1 MTNRSDEHMNLQA
14 RIKPFATIASM
25 ATVFSL
31 ALIEPSLAQ
40 AGGIESVLQNI
51 VNMLQG
57 NVARLLAIIAV
68 IIVGIAWMFG
78 YLDLRK
84 AAFVV
89 LGIGIIFGAT
99 EIVSMISGS

>member
-1 MTNRSDEHMNLQA
+1 MNLSA
-14 RIKPFATIASM
+14 RIRPFATVATM

-31 ALIEPSLAQ
+31 ALIEPSFAQ
-40 AGGIESVLQNI
+40 SGGIESVLQNI
-51 VNMLQG
+51 VTMLTG
-57 NVARLLAIIAV
+57 NVAKLLAIIAV

-84 AAFVV
+84 AAFCV

-99 EIVSMISGS
+99 EIVNTISGGS

>member
-1 MTNRSDEHMNLQA
+1 MNLSA
-14 RIKPFATIASM
+14 RIRPFATVATM

-31 ALIEPSLAQ
+31 ALIEPSFAQ

-51 VNMLQG
+51 VNMLTG

-84 AAFVV
+84 AAFCV

-99 EIVSMISGS
+99 EIVNTISGGGS

>member
-1 MTNRSDEHMNLQA
+1 
-14 RIKPFATIASM
+14 M

-78 YLDLRK
+78 
-84 AAFVV
+84 
-89 LGIGIIFGAT
+89 
-99 EIVSMISGS
+99 

>member
-1 MTNRSDEHMNLQA
+1 
-14 RIKPFATIASM
+14 
-25 ATVFSL
+25 
-31 ALIEPSLAQ
+31 
-40 AGGIESVLQNI
+40 
-51 VNMLQG
+51 MLTG

-99 EIVSMISGS
+99 EIVNMISGG

>member
-1 MTNRSDEHMNLQA
+1 MTTTA
-14 RIKPFATIASM
+14 RIRAFAAIAL
-25 ATVFSL
+25 L
-31 ALIEPSLAQ
+31 AGILAFGMSGSALAQ
-40 AGGIESVLQNI
+40 SAGGIENVLQNI
-51 VNMLQG
+51 VDLLTG
-57 NVARLLAIIAV
+57 NVARLLAIIAT

-99 EIVSMISGS
+99 EIVNTIAGS

>member
-1 MTNRSDEHMNLQA
+1 MNLSA
-14 RIKPFATIASM
+14 RIRPFAAPETM
-25 ATVFSL
+25 AAVFSL
-31 ALIEPSLAQ
+31 ALVEPSFAQ
-40 AGGIESVLQNI
+40 SGGIENVLQNI
-51 VNMLQG
+51 VDMLTG

-99 EIVSMISGS
+99 EIVNTISGG

>member
-1 MTNRSDEHMNLQA
+1 MNLSA
-14 RIKPFATIASM
+14 GIKPFAATATM
-25 ATVFSL
+25 AAVFSL
-31 ALIEPSLAQ
+31 TLVEPSFAQ
-40 AGGIESVLQNI
+40 TGGIESVLQNI
-51 VNMLQG
+51 VDMLTG

-99 EIVSMISGS
+99 EIVNTISGG

>member
-1 MTNRSDEHMNLQA
+1 MNLSA
-14 RIKPFATIASM
+14 RIRPLGATGKLAAVFALT
-25 ATVFSL
+25 L
-31 ALIEPSLAQ
+31 AEPSFAQ

-51 VNMLQG
+51 VNMLTG

-99 EIVSMISGS
+99 EIVNMISGG

>member
-1 MTNRSDEHMNLQA
+1 MNLSA
-14 RIKPFATIASM
+14 RIKPFAATATM
-25 ATVFSL
+25 AAVFSL
-31 ALIEPSLAQ
+31 TLVEPSFAQ
-40 AGGIESVLQNI
+40 TGGIESVLQNI
-51 VNMLQG
+51 VNMLTG

-99 EIVSMISGS
+99 EIVNMISGG

>member
-1 MTNRSDEHMNLQA
+1 MNVTA
-14 RIKPFATIASM
+14 RMRPFATFATM
-25 ATVFSL
+25 ATIFSL
-31 ALIEPSLAQ
+31 ALIEPSFAQ

-57 NVARLLAIIAV
+57 NVARLLAVIAV

-84 AAFVV
+84 AAYCV

-99 EIVSMISGS
+99 EIVNTLAGG

>member
-1 MTNRSDEHMNLQA
+1 MTMTA
-14 RIKPFATIASM
+14 RTRPFA
-25 ATVFSL
+25 ATALL
-31 ALIEPSLAQ
+31 AGVLAFAMTGPALAQ
-40 AGGIESVLQNI
+40 SAGGIENVLQNI
-51 VNMLQG
+51 VNLLTG
-57 NVARLLAIIAV
+57 NVARLLAIIAT

-99 EIVSMISGS
+99 EIVNTIAGS

>member
-1 MTNRSDEHMNLQA
+1 MTTTA
-14 RIKPFATIASM
+14 RIRAFAAIAL
-25 ATVFSL
+25 L
-31 ALIEPSLAQ
+31 AGIFAFGMSGPALAQ
-40 AGGIESVLQNI
+40 SAGGIENVLQNI
-51 VNMLQG
+51 VDLLTG
-57 NVARLLAIIAV
+57 NVARLLAIIAT

-99 EIVSMISGS
+99 EIVNTIAGS

>member
-1 MTNRSDEHMNLQA
+1 MNLNA
-14 RIKPFATIASM
+14 RIRPLATIVTM
-25 ATVFSL
+25 ATVISM
-31 ALIEPSLAQ
+31 ALIEPSFA
-40 AGGIESVLQNI
+40 AGGVESVLQNI

-84 AAFVV
+84 AAFCV

-99 EIVSMISGS
+99 EIVNTISGGGS

>member
-1 MTNRSDEHMNLQA
+1 MNVGA
-14 RIKPFATIASM
+14 RIRPFATIAMM

-31 ALIEPSLAQ
+31 ASIEPSFAQ

-99 EIVSMISGS
+99 ELVNMISGG

>member
-1 MTNRSDEHMNLQA
+1 MVQSTRARS
-14 RIKPFATIASM
+14 FATVAAITFLVSAAM
-25 ATVFSL
+25 M
-31 ALIEPSLAQ
+31 EPAFAQ
-40 AGGIESVLQNI
+40 AGGGIETTLQNI
-51 VNMLQG
+51 VTLLTG
-57 NVARLLAIIAV
+57 NVARLLAIIAT

-99 EIVSMISGS
+99 GIVNTLAGG

>member
-1 MTNRSDEHMNLQA
+1 MALLA
-14 RIKPFATIASM
+14 RIRPLATIATM

-31 ALIEPSLAQ
+31 ALIEPSFAQ

-51 VNMLQG
+51 VNMLTG
-57 NVARLLAIIAV
+57 NVARLLSIIAV

-84 AAFVV
+84 AAFCV

-99 EIVSMISGS
+99 EIVNTISGGGS

>member
-1 MTNRSDEHMNLQA
+1 MNLSA
-14 RIKPFATIASM
+14 GIKPFAATATM
-25 ATVFSL
+25 AAVFSL
-31 ALIEPSLAQ
+31 TLVEPSFAQ
-40 AGGIESVLQNI
+40 SGGIESVLQNI
-51 VNMLQG
+51 VNMLTG

-99 EIVSMISGS
+99 EIVNTISGG

>member
-1 MTNRSDEHMNLQA
+1 MNLSA
-14 RIKPFATIASM
+14 RIRPYAAM
-25 ATVFSL
+25 AAVFSL
-31 ALIEPSLAQ
+31 TFVEPSFAQ

-51 VNMLQG
+51 VNMLTG

-99 EIVSMISGS
+99 EIVNMISGG

>member
-1 MTNRSDEHMNLQA
+1 MHLSA
-14 RIKPFATIASM
+14 GIKPFAATVTM
-25 ATVFSL
+25 AAVFSL
-31 ALIEPSLAQ
+31 TLAEPSFAQ

-51 VNMLQG
+51 VDMLTG

-99 EIVSMISGS
+99 EIVNTISGA

>member
-1 MTNRSDEHMNLQA
+1 MVQRTRARS
-14 RIKPFATIASM
+14 FAAVAATTILVSAVM
-25 ATVFSL
+25 M
-31 ALIEPSLAQ
+31 EPAFAQ
-40 AGGIESVLQNI
+40 AGGGIETTLQNI
-51 VNMLQG
+51 VTLLTG
-57 NVARLLAIIAV
+57 NVARLLAIIAT

-99 EIVSMISGS
+99 EIVNTLAGG

>member
-1 MTNRSDEHMNLQA
+1 MNA
-14 RIKPFATIASM
+14 GAHIRPFAAIAMM

-31 ALIEPSLAQ
+31 AMVEPSSAQ
-40 AGGIESVLQNI
+40 GIENVLQNI

-99 EIVSMISGS
+99 ELVNMISGG

>member
-1 MTNRSDEHMNLQA
+1 MNQSA
-14 RIKPFATIASM
+14 RIRPFAATATM
-25 ATVFSL
+25 AAAFSL
-31 ALIEPSLAQ
+31 TLVEPSFAQ

-51 VNMLQG
+51 VNMLTG

-99 EIVSMISGS
+99 EIVNTISGG

>member
-1 MTNRSDEHMNLQA
+1 MNLSA
-14 RIKPFATIASM
+14 RIRPFATTATM
-25 ATVFSL
+25 AAVLSL
-31 ALIEPSLAQ
+31 TLVEPSFAQ

-51 VNMLQG
+51 VNMLTG

-99 EIVSMISGS
+99 EIVNMISGG

>member
-1 MTNRSDEHMNLQA
+1 MNLSA
-14 RIKPFATIASM
+14 GIKPFAATATM
-25 ATVFSL
+25 AGVFSL
-31 ALIEPSLAQ
+31 TLVEPSFAQ
-40 AGGIESVLQNI
+40 SGGIENVLQNI
-51 VNMLQG
+51 VDMLTG

-99 EIVSMISGS
+99 EIVNTISGG

>member
-1 MTNRSDEHMNLQA
+1 MNLQA

-25 ATVFSL
+25 ATVFYL

>member
-1 MTNRSDEHMNLQA
+1 MNLSA
-14 RIKPFATIASM
+14 CIRPVAAIATM

-31 ALIEPSLAQ
+31 ALIEPSFAQ

-51 VNMLQG
+51 VNMLTG

-99 EIVSMISGS
+99 EIVSMISGGGS

>member
-1 MTNRSDEHMNLQA
+1 MNLSA
-14 RIKPFATIASM
+14 RIRPFATIAMM

-31 ALIEPSLAQ
+31 ALIEPSFAQ

-51 VNMLQG
+51 VNMLTG

-99 EIVSMISGS
+99 EIVSTLAGGGS

>member
-1 MTNRSDEHMNLQA
+1 MNFAA
-14 RIKPFATIASM
+14 RIRSLATIGTM
-25 ATVFSL
+25 ATLFSL
-31 ALIEPSLAQ
+31 ALIEPGFAQ

-84 AAFVV
+84 AAYCV
-89 LGIGIIFGAT
+89 LGIGIIFGAA
-99 EIVSMISGS
+99 EIVNALAGA